1 MNKIIKTASILT
13 SGIIV
18 GALVRKIAQ
27 PVLRATKLTPI
38 DSIKAVKNLFRKS
51 NIPEDLNNYFV

>member
-27 PVLRATKLTPI
+27 PVLSTSKLSPI
-38 DSIKAVKNLFRKS
+38 EAIKGVKNLFRKS
-51 NIPEDLNNYFV
+51 HRQEDVNNYFV

>member
-1 MNKIIKTASILT
+1 MNKIIKTASIVT

-18 GALVRKIAQ
+18 GALLRKIAQ
-27 PVLRATKLTPI
+27 PVLSANKFLPNDT
-38 DSIKAVKNLFRKS
+38 IKGVKNFFRKS

>member
-1 MNKIIKTASILT
+1 MNKIIKTASIVT

-18 GALVRKIAQ
+18 GALLKKIAE
-27 PVLRATKLTPI
+27 PVLSTNKFLPNDTL
-38 DSIKAVKNLFRKS
+38 KGVKNLFRKS

>member
-1 MNKIIKTASILT
+1 MNKIIKTASIVT

-18 GALVRKIAQ
+18 GALLKKIAQ
-27 PVLRATKLTPI
+27 PVLSANKLLPI

-51 NIPEDLNNYFV
+51 NIPEDLNNYFI